1 MSQRTKSSEEPDA
14 TPHEETVAVD
24 RPLRGLSPC
33 RDRRL
38 DVLSYEEW
46 LWRSRKVGLEVE
58 PNG

>member
-1 MSQRTKSSEEPDA
+1 MNQRAKISEEPNA
-14 TPHEETVAVD
+14 TSHDQTASVD

-38 DVLSYEEW
+38 DVLTYEER